1 MRVVLNAV
9 GKGRREHA
17 LPVTSTAYES
27 GTATLVVAE
36 TEQRPTVL
44 GLIASG
50 RMRPDTGR
58 VELDGEV
65 DAAPSASRQRRRAAQ
80 SVWAGD
86 AGRIRRRVALVDAPE
101 VSEPEPNVT
110 LAGVVAEE
118 LMFAGRA
125 SHPIAVQNWL
135 ADNGLAAAASLP
147 VSNVDPADRVRA
159 LCELAVLRKGVEGFV
174 LVSPDRHGGQPE
186 AWWQIVQEFAARGFA
201 VLVIAGQASARV
213 ATLPLVE
220 RAKRDE
226 TSQAALENEPT
237 VGRGVSSRSFLARS
251 TSGGRRRSGR
261 PRIRRLTARTRGG
274 RA

>member
-1 MRVVLNAV
+1 MRVVLDAV
-9 GKGRREHA
+9 GKGRRDHA
-17 LPVTSTAYES
+17 LPVTSTAFAS
-27 GTATLVVAE
+27 GTATLVAAV

-58 VELDGEV
+58 VELDGKV
-65 DAAPSASRQRRRAAQ
+65 DASAL
-80 SVWAGD
+80 
-86 AGRIRRRVALVDAPE
+86 RRRVALVDAPE

-118 LMFAGRA
+118 LMFAGRR

-135 ADNGLAAAASLP
+135 ADNGLAEAASLP

-174 LVSPDRHGGQPE
+174 LVSPDRHGGEPE
-186 AWWQIVQEFAARGFA
+186 SWWAIAEEFAGRGFA
-201 VLVIAGQASARV
+201 VLVIAGQASQRV
-213 ATLPLVE
+213 AGAPVVERPTLPLVE

-226 TSQAALENEPT
+226 TSQPALENEPRD
-237 VGRGVSSRSFLARS
+237 VRGVSSRSFLARS
-251 TSGGRRRSGR
+251 TTRGRTGVHR
-261 PRIRRLTARTRGG
+261 PRLRRLTVRTKGV

>member
-1 MRVVLNAV
+1 VRVVLDAV

-17 LPVTSTAYES
+17 LPVTSTTYAS
-27 GTATLVVAE
+27 GAATLVVAE

-58 VELDGEV
+58 AELDGRV
-65 DAAPSASRQRRRAAQ
+65 DASAL
-80 SVWAGD
+80 
-86 AGRIRRRVALVDAPE
+86 RRRVALVDAPE

-118 LMFAGRA
+118 LMFAGRR

-135 ADNGLAAAASLP
+135 ADNGLAEAASLP

-174 LVSPDRHGGQPE
+174 LVSPDRHGGEPE
-186 AWWQIVQEFAARGFA
+186 AWWAIAEEFAGRGFA
-201 VLVIAGQASARV
+201 VLVIAGQASQRV
-213 ATLPLVE
+213 AAQPVVE
-220 RAKRDE
+220 RAKRDG
-226 TSQAALENEPT
+226 TSQPALENEPRD
-237 VGRGVSSRSFLARS
+237 VRGVSSRSFVAPS
-251 TSGGRRRSGR
+251 MTGGRTGAHH
-261 PRIRRLTARTRGG
+261 PRLRRLTVRTKGG

>member
-1 MRVVLNAV
+1 MRVVLDAV

-17 LPVTSTAYES
+17 LPVTSTVYAS
-27 GTATLVVAE
+27 GGATLVAAE

-65 DAAPSASRQRRRAAQ
+65 DASAL
-80 SVWAGD
+80 
-86 AGRIRRRVALVDAPE
+86 RRRVALVDAPE

-118 LMFAGRA
+118 LMFAGRR

-135 ADNGLAAAASLP
+135 ADNGLAEAASLP

-159 LCELAVLRKGVEGFV
+159 LCELAVLRKGVEGLV
-174 LVSPDRHGGQPE
+174 LVSPDRHGGEPE
-186 AWWQIVQEFAARGFA
+186 AWWRIAEEFAERGFA
-201 VLVIAGQASARV
+201 VLVIAGQASQRV
-213 ATLPLVE
+213 ADRPAVAFPVVE
-220 RAKRDE
+220 RPRNEGDE
-226 TSQAALENEPT
+226 TSRADVDNDPRDA
-237 VGRGVSSRSFLARS
+237 RRVSSRFARS
-251 TSGGRRRSGR
+251 TCGGQGGPTLGR
-261 PRIRRLTARTRGG
+261 PRLRRLTARTKGG

>member
-1 MRVVLNAV
+1 MRVVLDAI

-17 LPVTSTAYES
+17 LPVTSTAYAS
-27 GTATLVVAE
+27 GGATLVVAE

-58 VELDGEV
+58 VELDGKV
-65 DAAPSASRQRRRAAQ
+65 DASAL
-80 SVWAGD
+80 
-86 AGRIRRRVALVDAPE
+86 RRRVALVDAPE

-135 ADNGLAAAASLP
+135 ADNGLAEAASLP
-147 VSNVDPADRVRA
+147 VSNVEPADRVRA
-159 LCELAVLRKGVEGFV
+159 LCELAVLRKGVEGLV
-174 LVSPDRHGGQPE
+174 LVSPDRHGGEPE
-186 AWWQIVQEFAARGFA
+186 AWWQIAQEFAARGLA

-220 RAKRDE
+220 RATLPLVERAKRDE
-226 TSQAALENEPT
+226 TSQAALQNEPT

-251 TSGGRRRSGR
+251 TSGGRRRTGR
-261 PRIRRLTARTRGG
+261 PRLRRLTARTKGG

>member
-1 MRVVLNAV
+1 MRVVLDAV

-17 LPVTSTAYES
+17 LPVTSTTYAT
-27 GTATLVVAE
+27 GAATLVAAE

-50 RMRPDTGR
+50 RMRPDTGH
-58 VELDGEV
+58 VALDGEV
-65 DAAPSASRQRRRAAQ
+65 DASRL
-80 SVWAGD
+80 
-86 AGRIRRRVALVDAPE
+86 RRRVALVDAPE

-118 LMFAGRA
+118 LMFAGRR

-135 ADNGLAAAASLP
+135 ADNGLAEAASLP

-174 LVSPDRHGGQPE
+174 LVSPDRHGGEPE
-186 AWWQIVQEFAARGFA
+186 AWWTIAEEFADRGYA
-201 VLVIAGQASARV
+201 VLVIAGQASVRV
-213 ATLPLVE
+213 AE
-220 RAKRDE
+220 RARPPL
-226 TSQAALENEPT
+226 AEP
-237 VGRGVSSRSFLARS
+237 VAPGRTGRS
-251 TSGGRRRSGR
+251 
-261 PRIRRLTARTRGG
+261 PRLRRLTVRTKGG